1 MSKLWKQEWKYHI
14 FFVAAVTVILII
26 SCDLRGNLRFLGE
39 WSQVVGESLL
49 YDDGDGKLAF
59 WRYVVDSVECMCCDV
74 NLAFTSKIIWIVFG
88 GLLIK
93 KGMIYWVEKNACGRE
108 FFQSL
113 PIRRNERML
122 FHLLMDVMTVI
133 VSVVGYTFYEYSLI
147 DSGLERYGVELPW
160 LNTAYIGLVLV
171 CVSYIL
177 MVLGWL
183 YVVECIWV
191 SGTMK
196 IFGFCGSLLMI
207 FVVLSNMFQRFDE
220 SKVAQ
225 SIYGFFS
232 RASVAGNYYSLDDP
246 NPSSVGFRYEWVH
259 DCLEI
264 PMIYKGEVIN
274 VETMLQY
281 QGELYG
287 RASELDR
294 LYDFTHP
301 STYMYHVIGY
311 LLIGIVLFVIAYK
324 LSSKQ
329 ELSKGVFYFDFGR
342 YLFSG
347 MMAATFYALIM
358 EAQIYAWQGVVNIA
372 ATIIVFVVLMYLLDE
387 DRKPLW
393 KRKEA

>member
-14 FFVAAVTVILII
+14 FFVVAVTVMLIV
-26 SCDLRGNLRFLGE
+26 SCDLRVNLRFLGE
-39 WSQVVGESLL
+39 IPQDMGESIL
-49 YDDGDGKLAF
+49 YDDGEGKLVF
-59 WRYVVDSVECMCCDV
+59 WHNVMVSVTYMCHDV
-74 NLAFTSKIIWIVFG
+74 NFAFTSKIIWIVLG

-93 KGMIYWVEKNACGRE
+93 KGMIFWIEKNACGRE

-113 PIRRNERML
+113 PIRRSERML
-122 FHLLMDVMTVI
+122 FHLLMDMMTVT
-133 VSVVGYTFYEYSLI
+133 VSVVGYTFYEYSLM
-147 DSGLERYGVELPW
+147 DSGLERYRVELPW

-171 CVSYIL
+171 CVSFIL
-177 MVLGWL
+177 MVLGWF
-183 YVVECIWV
+183 YVVERIWV
-191 SGTMK
+191 SGAMK
-196 IFGFCGSLLMI
+196 IFGSGGSLLMI

-220 SKVAQ
+220 SKVIQ
-225 SIYGFFS
+225 NVYGFFS
-232 RASVAGNYYSLDDP
+232 RASVAGNYYSFYDP

-259 DCLEI
+259 DCFEI
-264 PMIYKGEVIN
+264 PIIYKGEVIN

-287 RASELDR
+287 CASELDR
-294 LYDFTHP
+294 LYDFTH
-301 STYMYHVIGY
+301 SSAYLYHVIGY
-311 LLIGIVLFVIAYK
+311 LVIGIVLFVIAYK

-358 EAQIYAWQGVVNIA
+358 GAQSYAWQGIVNIA

>member
-14 FFVAAVTVILII
+14 FFTVAVTVILII
-26 SCDLRGNLRFLGE
+26 SCELRESLRFLGE
-39 WSQVVGESLL
+39 IPQDIGESLL
-49 YDDGDGKLAF
+49 YDNGEGKLAF
-59 WRYVVDSVECMCCDV
+59 WRYVVDSVECMCYDV
-74 NLAFTSKIIWIVFG
+74 NLAFTSKIIWIVLG

-113 PIRRNERML
+113 PIRRSERML
-122 FHLLMDVMTVI
+122 FHLLMDMMTVI
-133 VSVVGYTFYEYSLI
+133 VSVVGYTFYEYSLM

-171 CVSYIL
+171 CVSFIL

-183 YVVECIWV
+183 YVVERIWV

-196 IFGFCGSLLMI
+196 IFGFGGSLLMI
-207 FVVLSNMFQRFDE
+207 FVVLSNMLQRFDE
-220 SKVAQ
+220 SKVIQ
-225 SIYGFFS
+225 NIYGFFS
-232 RASVAGNYYSLDDP
+232 RGSVAGNYYS
-246 NPSSVGFRYEWVH
+246 NPSVVDFRYAWVH
-259 DCLEI
+259 DCFEI
-264 PMIYKGEVIN
+264 PIIYKGEALN
-274 VETMLQY
+274 VETRF
-281 QGELYG
+281 LYEG
-287 RASELDR
+287 KWIHEAQDLNI

-301 STYMYHVIGY
+301 STYLYHVIGY
-311 LLIGIVLFVIAYK
+311 LLIGIVLLVIAYR

-329 ELSKGVFYFDFGR
+329 ELSKRVFYFDFGR

-358 EAQIYAWQGVVNIA
+358 EAPSYAWQGVVNIA

-387 DRKPLW
+387 DRKPLR